1 MIQKSIVSFHDY
13 VYTLTMT
20 KLIIVFIVGLIGGV
34 IISNTFD
41 IQITQKAYVAPSPTV
56 PPATL
61 SPAAEK
67 PKGMEET
74 KKSGS
79 ILAKLGY
86 PAGGIPPLK
95 VCAYSVPEKE
105 GVYGEPVKCVKTDT
119 NQTEVTILDV
129 PTNTYH
135 VFAWPVSDEF
145 SLSGSFTPA
154 VACGLKVEC
163 KDHSPLAVVVEADKS
178 TQVEIKDWYGDGVG
192 YPKKP

>member
-20 KLIIVFIVGLIGGV
+20 KLIIVFIVGLISGV

-41 IQITQKAYVAPSPTV
+41 IQITQKPS
-56 PPATL
+56 L
-61 SPAAEK
+61 SPVPTSAPITSVPVVEK
-67 PKGMEET
+67 TEVVT
-74 KKSGS
+74 DNGS
-79 ILAKLGY
+79 ILAQLGY

-119 NQTEVTILDV
+119 NQTEVTLLDV

>member
-1 MIQKSIVSFHDY
+1 
-13 VYTLTMT
+13 MT
-20 KLIIVFIVGLIGGV
+20 KLIIVFIIGLIGGV

-95 VCAYSVPEKE
+95 VCVYAIPEKAGE
-105 GVYGEPVKCVKTDT
+105 YQEPVKCATTDT
-119 NQTEVTILDV
+119 NQTEITLLDV
-129 PTNTYH
+129 VADSYH
-135 VFAWPVSDEF
+135 IFAWPVSDEF
-145 SLSGSFTPA
+145 TLSGSFTPA

-178 TQVEIKDWYGDGVG
+178 AQAEIKDWYGDGVG

>member
-1 MIQKSIVSFHDY
+1 
-13 VYTLTMT
+13 MT

-41 IQITQKAYVAPSPTV
+41 IQITQKQTLTPAPTLI
-56 PPATL
+56 PAT
-61 SPAAEK
+61 SVPVMNVVDDKKEEK
-67 PKGMEET
+67 KN
-74 KKSGS
+74 GS
-79 ILAKLGY
+79 ILAQLGY

-95 VCAYSVPEKE
+95 VCTYSLPEKE
-105 GVYGEPVKCVKTDT
+105 GVYGSPVKCVKTDT
-119 NQTEVTILDV
+119 NQAEVTLLDI

-145 SLSGSFTPA
+145 NLSGSFTPA

-163 KDHSPLAVVVEADKS
+163 KDHSPLAVVVKADKS

-192 YPKKP
+192 YPKKPQE